1 MDKTLLKGLEG
12 LERLVEAGRPLGVT
26 AFAGLCGLTKSNAHR
41 ILRTFAA
48 AGFLRQNPETREYAP
63 SLKLWELGSRTVAD
77 LDLRAQAADVMRWL
91 ADETRETVHL
101 SVLDGGEV
109 VYLDKID
116 SPEPVRAYSR
126 IGGRA
131 PAYCVA
137 TGKAQLAYADPATL
151 EAVLGQLERHTPNT
165 IVDPAALQAE
175 LADVRAVGFAVNR
188 GEWRDSVWGIAD
200 VVRARSAI
208 VGAIGISGPSFRL
221 DDAERIARFAALVHE
236 AARRISR
243 QLG

>member
-26 AFAGLCGLTKSNAHR
+26 AFAELCGLTKSNAHR

-48 AGFLRQNPETREYAP
+48 AGFLRQNAETREYVP
-63 SLKLWELGSRTVAD
+63 SLKLWELGSRTVVD
-77 LDLRAQAADVMRWL
+77 LDLRTQAADVMRWL
-91 ADETRETVHL
+91 ANETRETVHL
-101 SVLDGGEV
+101 SVLDGNEV

-151 EAVLGQLERHTPNT
+151 EVMLGQMERHTPNT
-165 IVDPAALQAE
+165 IVDPETLRTE
-175 LADVRAVGFAVNR
+175 LASIRTVGFAINR
-188 GEWRDSVWGIAD
+188 GEWRESVWGIAD
-200 VVRARSAI
+200 VIRVRMAI

-221 DDAERIARFAALVHE
+221 DDAERLERLAGLVHE
-236 AARRISR
+236 AAQRVSR